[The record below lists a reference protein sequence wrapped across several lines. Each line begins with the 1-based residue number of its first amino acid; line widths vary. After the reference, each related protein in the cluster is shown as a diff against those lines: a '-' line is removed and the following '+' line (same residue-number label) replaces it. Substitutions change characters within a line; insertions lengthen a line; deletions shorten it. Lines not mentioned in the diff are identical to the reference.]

1 MPMAPSARI
10 AGRRSRRF
18 PRPLVVLALAF
29 ALFAAPGRVHA
40 QVRGIPGV
48 PRPTETSGDTTR
60 ARHRRPP
67 PPDTTRVN
75 GISPKGAFLRSLVIP
90 GWGQSRIGSPGRGG
104 VYFGLEASSLWMVYK
119 AQRKV
124 EDARRREHELKNAGL
139 LPLDKQ
145 SGLLHSR
152 LSQREDWITLSLFW
166 LFFSGADAYVSTHLA
181 NFNAHVGTLPAPD
194 GGVQVQAT
202 VPVGKKP

>member
-1 MPMAPSARI
+1 MAQLRTPAGSTRRI
-10 AGRRSRRF
+10 A
-18 PRPLVVLALAF
+18 PRAAAALALAA
-29 ALFAAPGRVHA
+29 ALLGAPAHA
-40 QVRGIPGV
+40 HGQVRGLPGV
-48 PRPTETSGDTTR
+48 PRGTESPTDTTR
-60 ARHRRPP
+60 RRRPL

-75 GISPKGAFLRSLVIP
+75 GITPKGAFLRSLVIP

-104 VYFGLEASSLWMVYK
+104 VYFGLESGSLWMVYK

-124 EDARRREHELKNAGL
+124 EDARRREHELKAAGL
-139 LPLDKQ
+139 LDVDKQ

-181 NFNAHVGTLPAPD
+181 NFDAHVGALPAPD